1 MREALFARVT
11 HGSTPEE
18 IAIGDAD
25 VRFAM
30 ARLHGAQIEFDG
42 AQTLIE
48 GVAITHGKIDQA
60 ERDARMA
67 LAMFEEVSA
76 KCAVE
81 RCFAAA
87 PISGVVLGNS
97 R

>member
-30 ARLHGAQIEFDG
+30 A
-42 AQTLIE
+42 
-48 GVAITHGKIDQA
+48 
-60 ERDARMA
+60 
-67 LAMFEEVSA
+67 
-76 KCAVE
+76 
-81 RCFAAA
+81 
-87 PISGVVLGNS
+87 
-97 R
+97 